1 MFKVECPGCKA
12 SYNVDERRVPDNGL
26 KMRCPKC
33 STTFLVRRPDAGPE
47 ADLPLVAG
55 GSSAGADLPAPK
67 ASAPK
72 AELPAVRAD
81 LPATKPLAPRPAA
94 AKAAPAP
101 PPKAPPKPA
110 TRQETTIGIGDE
122 DMLPAVRPH
131 TPPARQRMDSGA
143 GTELD
148 LPSPH
153 GGGSRAAAAAPI
165 EIDLPATRGI
175 PPRPTVPRAGPPPA
189 MPDELDLPSPQ
200 ATGLPAPRAGVAP
213 GKSGRQVTGGALFDD
228 IDLPSPGGAVAAE
241 LPSPIGIDL
250 PSPRMDLDL
259 PSPRGGGVDLPAP
272 RGAAAP
278 DRGLDLPSP
287 RGASAD
293 LPSPR
298 GGGLDLPSPRGGGL
312 DLPSPRGGGLD
323 LPSPRGG
330 GIDLPSPAGLDLPT
344 ARGAELPVVRGGGGG
359 GGFGEIDLPTVSGP
373 DLPARARAE
382 DLLPAVAPAADFL
395 PALTSAADF
404 LPAAAKG
411 AGLLPSPAA
420 PSNRPA
426 PADDPFDF
434 GAPPPVAPGD
444 FEAPLS
450 FPPPPGGKAPSF
462 SPPAAAAAPVIQRQ
476 SGGGTNFG
484 EVDLGGGED
493 AGEASFGTVPPPRGP
508 SQPPAGGNASL
519 GWGERDLGG
528 GSADDDMEFGAI
540 PQEGGEAQP
549 ASTARQST
557 AGAAAQRVVAAPRSR
572 PQQDAVAAPPP
583 KRRALKI
590 TAGVLGAVILV
601 GAGLGFT
608 PFGFFGSYIVYDAYK
623 AKDWASLLTA
633 TQKDVREA
641 FTKDTADS
649 AAQGL
654 RVVDAAYSAND
665 RARSVAAYG
674 AFAGYLRELRFG
686 HDGAVHARAKS
697 MLASVPADAT
707 GAPAEL
713 ARAAQTAAGDQLAR
727 GLSQAE
733 AVLRRAPA
741 DVDALA
747 LVGEITLAAKDA
759 DRALAVWTTLSQTE
773 SSPRA
778 LFGLA
783 RAQLLKGQRTEAQA
797 TAKKVADLSASHAG
811 SRLLLATLAWE
822 TSRDEATTTAYLD
835 KVLKDPAVRAAAST
849 PDLVAAHTLSGE
861 MSLRRSRVSAAEASF
876 NEALKL
882 NPKASGALAGV
893 GEALYR
899 AGRHAEALAR
909 FGSAMEADPDAIGPK
924 IGVAKTKIAL
934 ERLQEAKDLLKGL
947 SKSLKDQ
954 NKPSFQVIS
963 WLGRAEEALGDKAS
977 AEADYSDAIKVAGA
991 NGEVV
996 DTYVWLAQ
1004 LLLGQGRP
1012 AEAEARLT
1020 EAKAKL
1026 PKSVALHKALGDI
1039 AMQAGRYEEAEREYG
1054 SALTMDDGDVAT
1066 RFKIGIV
1073 LRRLGKFE
1081 GSSAAFDKVAAADK
1095 DYPGLSLERA
1105 VLFEAS
1111 GQSQKA
1117 LDMYTAALAKAPD
1130 DPDLMLRVAGAML
1143 ASQQAQQAAKAE
1155 EILRKVLAQRQNSA
1169 EANHFMGR
1177 ALLFR
1182 GTSYAEALKYLSRAT
1197 DLDPS
1202 RAEYWLYVGWAAND
1216 ADQQSRAQTA
1226 LQKTLELDRSMADA
1240 YWQRGVLRRR
1250 QRAVIDAEADLNK
1263 ALELRPSRYEAY
1275 ATLAEVYEDQQKWP
1289 QALAAWQKAIA
1300 ANGNR
1305 ADWRYRVGKLMTQQG
1320 NRAGALEH
1328 LSKAMDIVT
1337 AADAAKPPWLAECS
1351 LYLADA
1357 ERLAGKKEL
1366 AVQHYQQF
1374 ASLASADSPYLPDA
1388 CKALTALQATSP
1400 ACKR

>member
-33 STTFLVRRPDAGPE
+33 STTFLVRRPDGGPE
-47 ADLPLVAG
+47 DDLPLVAG
-55 GSSAGADLPAPK
+55 PSSGADLPAPRT
-67 ASAPK
+67 APK
-72 AELPAVRAD
+72 ADLPAAKADLPAVRAD
-81 LPATKPLAPRPAA
+81 LPAPKGAPPRPAPP
-94 AKAAPAP
+94 KPPAP
-101 PPKAPPKPA
+101 PPKPPPKAP
-110 TRQETTIGIGDE
+110 TRQETALGLGDE
-122 DMLPAVRPH
+122 DMLPAVRPL
-131 TPPARQRMDSGA
+131 TAPARPRQDSGA

-153 GGGSRAAAAAPI
+153 VGPSRGAPVGAI
-165 EIDLPATRGI
+165 EVDLPARAI
-175 PPRPTVPRAGPPPA
+175 PPRPTVPRGGAVTAA

-200 ATGLPAPRAGVAP
+200 AVGLPAPRVGVVP

-228 IDLPSPGGAVAAE
+228 VDLPSPGGA
-241 LPSPIGIDL
+241 
-250 PSPRMDLDL
+250 
-259 PSPRGGGVDLPAP
+259 PA
-272 RGAAAP
+272 
-278 DRGLDLPSP
+278 
-287 RGASAD
+287 AD
-293 LPSPR
+293 LPSPVAFDLPTPR
-298 GGGLDLPSPRGGGL
+298 MDLDLPSPRGGGL
-312 DLPSPRGGGLD
+312 DLPSPRGGLNLPAPRGGELD
-323 LPSPRGG
+323 LPSPV
-330 GIDLPSPAGLDLPT
+330 GIDLPAPRGAGADLPT
-344 ARGAELPVVRGGGGG
+344 HRGADLPAKRGAGG
-359 GGFGEIDLPTVSGP
+359 GGFGEIDLPTTAAP
-373 DLPARARAE
+373 DLPARTRP
-382 DLLPAVAPAADFL
+382 DDFLPAVAPAADFL
-395 PALTSAADF
+395 PQVAAAADF
-404 LPAAAKG
+404 LPMATG
-411 AGLLPSPAA
+411 GGILPAPAA

-426 PADDPFDF
+426 PGHDPFDF
-434 GAPPPVAPGD
+434 GPPPAGNAPD

-450 FPPPPGGKAPSF
+450 FPPPPGGSVPPARKAPSF
-462 SPPAAAAAPVIQRQ
+462 APPPATPAAAVISRQ

-484 EVDLGGGED
+484 EVDLGGGD
-493 AGEASFGTVPPPRGP
+493 AGEASFGTVPPPRGA
-508 SQPPAGGNASL
+508 SQPPAGANM

-549 ASTARQST
+549 ASAARESA

-572 PQQDAVAAPPP
+572 AQQDTAAAAPP
-583 KRRALKI
+583 KRTGLKV

-608 PFGFFGSYIVYDAYK
+608 PLGFFASYVAYDAYK
-623 AKDWASLLTA
+623 AKDWAALLST

-654 RVVDAAYSAND
+654 RVVDVAYTAND
-665 RARSVAAYG
+665 RARQLAAYG

-686 HDGAVHARAKS
+686 HDSAVHARAKS
-697 MLASVPADAT
+697 MLATVPADAS
-707 GAPAEL
+707 GPPYDL

-733 AVLRRAPA
+733 AVLRRSPN
-741 DVDALA
+741 DVDAQA
-747 LVGEITLAAKDA
+747 LVGEIALASKDV
-759 DRALAVWTTLSQTE
+759 DRAIAVWTTLAAAET
-773 SSPRA
+773 SPRA

-797 TAKKVADLSASHAG
+797 TAKKVADLSTSHAG
-811 SRLLLATLAWE
+811 SRLLLAQLAWE
-822 TSRDEATTTAYLD
+822 SSRDEATTTAYLD

-849 PDLVAAHTLSGE
+849 PDLVSAHTLAGE

-947 SKSLKDQ
+947 AKSLKDQ
-954 NKPSFQVIS
+954 NKPSFAVIS

-977 AEADYSDAIKVAGA
+977 AEADYADAIKLAGTNA
-991 NGEVV
+991 EVV

-1054 SALTMDDGDVAT
+1054 SALAKDDGDVAT

-1073 LRRLGKFE
+1073 MRRLGKFE
-1081 GSSAAFDKVAAADK
+1081 GASGAFDKVAAADK

-1111 GQSQKA
+1111 GQSQRA
-1117 LDMYTAALAKAPD
+1117 LDMYQAALDKAPN

-1143 ASQQAQQAAKAE
+1143 ASQQAAQAAKAE
-1155 EILRKVLAQRQNSA
+1155 EILRKVLQQRQNSA

-1182 GTSYAEALKYLSRAT
+1182 GTSLAEALKYLSRAT
-1197 DLDPS
+1197 DLDPT

-1216 ADQQSRAQTA
+1216 ADQQTRAQAA
-1226 LQKTLELDRSMADA
+1226 LEKTLELDHSMADA

-1250 QRAVIDAEADLNK
+1250 QRAIIDAEADLNK

-1275 ATLAEVYEDQQKWP
+1275 ATLAEVYEDQTKWP

-1300 ANGNR
+1300 ANGGR
-1305 ADWRYRVGKLMTQQG
+1305 ADWRFRLGKLMMQQG

-1328 LSKAMDIVT
+1328 LTKAMEIVSS
-1337 AADAAKPPWLAECS
+1337 ADAAKPPWLADCAR
-1351 LYLADA
+1351 YLAEA
-1357 ERLAGKKEL
+1357 ELAAGKKEL
-1366 AVQHYQQF
+1366 AMQHYQQF

-1388 CKALTALQATSP
+1388 CKALTALGATSP